1 MSRSPRPAA
10 PTARR
15 TAVLVT
21 ALGAVVALS
30 LSACG
35 GSSDAA
41 GASGASSAPGTV
53 TVGALS
59 NGAATETVLDVP
71 VVQELHDALPA
82 DVKESGQLVI
92 GVGALPSGF
101 PPLAYVGDDQKTLTG
116 SEPDIGRLVAATLGL
131 EPVVENSTWENLF
144 VGIDSGRS
152 DVGFS
157 NITDTEERKQKYD
170 FACYRKDELAFEA
183 PADATWTFD
192 GDPSVLAGKKVAVS
206 SGTNQERILLE
217 WQRQLQAAG
226 QTLDVERFADT
237 TSTYTAL
244 SSGRI
249 DANFGPNPTAAYHVT
264 QTKGTPQATKIIGTS
279 SGAGASLQGLICA
292 TTKKDSGLAE
302 PVAGALNHLISSG
315 QYAAA
320 LEAWNLS
327 NEAVP
332 TSEVNPPGLP
342 LDDQ

>member
-1 MSRSPRPAA
+1 MSRPHA
-10 PTARR
+10 PTALFA
-15 TAVLVT
+15 TAVS
-21 ALGAVVALS
+21 AVLALS

-35 GSSDAA
+35 GSSADAA
-41 GASGASSAPGTV
+41 GSPSAAPGTV

-59 NGAATETVLDVP
+59 NGAATETTLDVP
-71 VVQELHDALPA
+71 VVQEIRDELPA
-82 DVKESGQLVI
+82 EVKESGELVI

-131 EPVVENSTWENLF
+131 EPVLENSTWENLF
-144 VGIDSGRS
+144 VGIDSGKT

-157 NITDTEERKQKYD
+157 NITDTEERQQKYD
-170 FACYRKDELAFEA
+170 FACYRKDELALEA
-183 PADATWTFD
+183 PEDASWTFT
-192 GDPSVLAGKKVAVS
+192 GDPSVLAGKTIAVA

-226 QTLDVERFADT
+226 QTLDVQRFADT

-264 QTKGTPQATKIIGTS
+264 QTKGTPQATKIVGTS

-292 TTKKDSGLAE
+292 TSKKDSGLAE
-302 PVAGALNHLISSG
+302 PVADALNHLISSG
-315 QYAAA
+315 QYAKT

-332 TSEVNPPGLP
+332 TSEINPPGLP
-342 LDDQ
+342 LTDQ

>member
-1 MSRSPRPAA
+1 MSRPHA
-10 PTARR
+10 PTTLFA
-15 TAVLVT
+15 TAVS
-21 ALGAVVALS
+21 AVLALS

-35 GSSDAA
+35 GSSAD
-41 GASGASSAPGTV
+41 ASGSPSSAPGTV

-59 NGAATETVLDVP
+59 NGAATETTLDVP
-71 VVQELHDALPA
+71 VVQEIRDELPA
-82 DVKESGQLVI
+82 DVKASGKLVI

-144 VGIDSGRS
+144 VGIDSGKT

-157 NITDTEERKQKYD
+157 NITDTEERQQKYD

-183 PADATWTFD
+183 PEDASWTFT
-192 GDPSVLAGKKVAVS
+192 GDPSVLAGKTIAVA

-226 QTLDVERFADT
+226 QTLDVQRFADT

-264 QTKGTPQATKIIGTS
+264 QTKGTPQATKIVGTS

-292 TTKKDSGLAE
+292 TSKKDSGLAG
-302 PVAGALNHLISSG
+302 PVADALNHLISSG
-315 QYAAA
+315 QYAKT

-332 TSEVNPPGLP
+332 TSEINPPGLP
-342 LDDQ
+342 LTDQ